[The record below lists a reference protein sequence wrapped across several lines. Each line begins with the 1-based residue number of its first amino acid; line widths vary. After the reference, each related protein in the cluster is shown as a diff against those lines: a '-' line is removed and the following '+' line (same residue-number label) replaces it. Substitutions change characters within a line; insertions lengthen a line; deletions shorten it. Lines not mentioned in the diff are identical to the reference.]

1 MFCKNLK
8 MSLPLYDFYMVLNA
22 SFFWIST
29 LCWKGVQMKK
39 KAKEKGNMTV
49 SWASVHS
56 ELFFFAALSTK
67 LPPSFL
73 KGFYLRSST
82 TSAPIIRS
90 SKTEKKTYT
99 FGAQRY
105 MDSIYPPPPPHRVT
119 FAFPWRLVLGSNFPW
134 NMSMLFLVFFRLRVG
149 GRSKIWMFPKIVGFS
164 LQIIH

>member
-1 MFCKNLK
+1 MCCKNLK

-29 LCWKGVQMKK
+29 LCWKGVEMKK

-56 ELFFFAALSTK
+56 ELFFFAAPSTK

-90 SKTEKKTYT
+90 SKTEKKKHTPLVHKDIWIRST
-99 FGAQRY
+99 
-105 MDSIYPPPPPHRVT
+105 PPHRVT
-119 FAFPWRLVLGSNFPW
+119 FAFPWRLGLGSIFPW
-134 NMSMLFLVFFRLRVG
+134 KMSMLSWCFCDCGWGVDPRYGCFL
-149 GRSKIWMFPKIVGFS
+149 K
-164 LQIIH
+164 